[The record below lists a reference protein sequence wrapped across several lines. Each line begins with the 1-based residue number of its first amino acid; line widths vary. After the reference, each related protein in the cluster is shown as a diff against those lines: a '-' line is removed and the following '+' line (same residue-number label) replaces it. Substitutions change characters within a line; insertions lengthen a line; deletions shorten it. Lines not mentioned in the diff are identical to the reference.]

1 MAEYFIM
8 DVVLKIFKPTLAFNL
23 LFWGIYFAEDAT
35 DGSYIVALC
44 FIAVISSAIYLPV
57 VSIRGIWRFFSSD
70 NKIINILELCAIIAF
85 CFFSLIPW
93 TIANNN
99 QELRYIEYITEENR
113 ELFKSAQSLQEG
125 ESCKKANLLNEIKE
139 NEKEFAYDDLPLEKR
154 LNKNE
159 DFKEGLEAAEAKCKF
174 ESVTNSVDRQLD
186 SFLNENPESQQLEC
200 KSPYKVSFGIR
211 SSNPVYIITGDATS
225 EQYHRSYNP
234 YSDSYFYIFFTPND
248 EEYSD
253 SMIVSI
259 RKSDGYT
266 KIERGRASVK
276 DAAFYNIQDWNLKR
290 DTLEIDSYRTSDKDW
305 NWRGQDFTVT
315 SRFELKSSCELT
327 TENNL
332 IGKLKEKSLNLRTD
346 YVKEIE
352 LERLKE
358 IQDKKNKEKEQLK
371 NNKI

>member
-23 LFWGIYFAEDAT
+23 FFWGIYFAEDAT
-35 DGSYIVALC
+35 DGSYIAVLC
-44 FIAVISSAIYLPV
+44 FIASISSAIYLPV

-93 TIANNN
+93 TIATNN
-99 QELRYIEYITEENR
+99 QELKYIEYITEENR
-113 ELFKSAQSLQEG
+113 ELFKSAQLLQEG

-154 LNKNE
+154 LGENE

-174 ESVTNSVDRQLD
+174 ESVTNSVDRQLE
-186 SFLNENPESQQLEC
+186 SFLNENPKSQQLEC
-200 KSPYKVSFGIR
+200 KSPWKASRGIR
-211 SSNPVYIITGDATS
+211 RSNPVYIITGDATS

-234 YSDSYFYIFFTPND
+234 YRDSYFYIFFTPND
-248 EEYSD
+248 EGYSD

-259 RKSDGYT
+259 GKIDGET
-266 KIERGRASVK
+266 KIEKGRASIK
-276 DAAFYNIQDWNLKR
+276 NAEFYNIQDWNLKR
-290 DTLEIDSYRTSDKDW
+290 DTLEINSYRTSDKDW

-315 SRFELKSSCELT
+315 SRFELFSSCELT

-332 IGKLKEKSLNLRTD
+332 ISKLKEKSLNLRTD
-346 YVKEIE
+346 YVKKIE
-352 LERLKE
+352 LEMLKK
-358 IQDKKNKEKEQLK
+358 IQDKKNKEK
-371 NNKI
+371 

>member
-23 LFWGIYFAEDAT
+23 LFWGTYFAEEAT
-35 DGSYIVALC
+35 DGSYIVVIC

-70 NKIINILELCAIIAF
+70 NKIINIIEPCAIIAF

-93 TIANNN
+93 TIATNN

-113 ELFKSAQSLQEG
+113 ELYKSAQLLKEG

-154 LNKNE
+154 LSKNE

-186 SFLNENPESQQLEC
+186 SFLNENPKSQQLEC

-276 DAAFYNIQDWNLKR
+276 NAASYNIQDWNLKR
-290 DTLEIDSYRTSDKDW
+290 DTLEIDSYRTSDRDW

-315 SRFELKSSCELT
+315 SKFELKSSCELT
-327 TENNL
+327 AENNL
-332 IGKLKEKSLNLRTD
+332 ISKLKEKSLNLRTD

-352 LERLKE
+352 LKRLKE
-358 IQDKKNKEKEQLK
+358 IQDNKNKEKEQLK